1 MRKFGDMRART
12 GLADP
17 GGALRFRQ
25 RPAAPSAA
33 GPHIRRSGIV
43 ADGLWV
49 LRPRPLVRGP
59 RAFTLAELLV
69 SVGILALLIITVGVI
84 FAMSTKAASLSNA
97 ANEVHNNFRA
107 LEQQLRRDLM
117 GIRKDAFLGLC
128 YHFLPP
134 RAVAPDRPEKA
145 AVRADWLVFF
155 ANGQFQT
162 IRQRWDSTHQVFG
175 GPAPLPIESNLARIQ
190 YGLLG
195 THDPVTG
202 QASARGA
209 LTSLELGRFAKLSVR
224 DLNPLTVPGGNPSQ
238 DDPPTMLEFAN
249 AGLADA
255 GAGSGAVWD
264 KADDV
269 YENWEFEHELAAD
282 WRDPSRYP
290 LIPPAASPNWP
301 SYVSRLIGL
310 YPAGQQRNNLWLG
323 LGYLDVAAAA
333 ADHLRMLPGCV
344 QFKVQRW
351 AESNPVQP
359 LDGTWIPR
367 WWPEDNDPYIA
378 NGTQLPPGSD
388 GFGPQRPP
396 PANSTWPG
404 LQIWECFNGP
414 ADLLSEGRLDVPDDD
429 WPQGLG
435 ARVDAGGWGRYWP
448 WVVRD
453 VTYPTKRAVK
463 AEFPKA
469 LKFTVSLVDANGRML
484 QNTSATDQTYVGAVP
499 GAQTFTFVIALE

>member
-1 MRKFGDMRART
+1 MRNFGNIGVRM

-17 GGALRFRQ
+17 GGPLRFR
-25 RPAAPSAA
+25 RPAAPPEA
-33 GPHIRRSGIV
+33 GRHIRRSGTV
-43 ADGLWV
+43 AEGLRDS
-49 LRPRPLVRGP
+49 RPRPFVGAL

-84 FAMSTKAASLSNA
+84 FAMSTKAAGLSNS
-97 ANEVHNNFRA
+97 ANEIHNGVRA

-117 GIRKDAFLGLC
+117 GIRKDAFVGLC

-134 RAVAPDRPEKA
+134 RAVAADRPEKA

-162 IRQRWDSTHQVFG
+162 IRQRWDATNQVFG
-175 GPAPLPIESNLARIQ
+175 GPASLPVESNLARIQ

-195 THDPVTG
+195 THDPLTG
-202 QASARGA
+202 QASAKGA

-224 DLNPLTVPGGNPSQ
+224 DLNPLTVPGGNPGR

-249 AGLADA
+249 AGLSDA

-269 YENWEFEHELAAD
+269 YENWEFEHDLPAD

-290 LIPPAASPNWP
+290 LVPPSGSPSWP

-323 LGYLDVAAAA
+323 LGYMDVAAAA
-333 ADHLRMLPGCV
+333 ADHLRMLSGCV

-351 AESNPVQP
+351 AETNPVQP
-359 LDGTWIPR
+359 LDGSWVPR

-378 NGTQLPPGSD
+378 NTAQLPPGSD
-388 GFGPQRPP
+388 GFGPGRPL

-414 ADLLSEGRLDVPDDD
+414 ADLRDSSLDVPDDD
-429 WPQGLG
+429 WPQNLG
-435 ARVDAGGWGRYWP
+435 WRIDATGWGRFWP

-453 VTYPTKRAVK
+453 GTWPGKRAVK
-463 AEFPKA
+463 ADFPKA
-469 LKFTVSLVDANGRML
+469 LKFTVSLVDTNGRML
-484 QNTSATDQTYVGAVP
+484 QNTAATNATYVGTVP
-499 GAQTFTFVIALE
+499 GAQTFTFVIVLE